1 MSEDQKQKA
10 LTTGQKL
17 KNSFKF
23 IQGNQSISAGFTIL
37 FAILIIVA
45 IFQFI

>member
-1 MSEDQKQKA
+1 MSEDQKKNT

-17 KNSFKF
+17 KSGFKL

-37 FAILIIVA
+37 FAILIIII
-45 IFQFI
+45 IFQFV